1 MFKVKLEERQGT
13 QEMHVSKGER
23 ILYCGLRNGFNLA
36 HDCASGVCG
45 TCKAVLVSG
54 EVSSLWSEAP
64 GNKIVREERN
74 EFLMCQA
81 VAKSDVHIKVRPAVP
96 SPAPKPQPGT
106 LKGVIK
112 NHRSLNSNVAVFE
125 YHLSQPVQFLAGQ
138 FATVQLEGIPGYRAY
153 SMTNYSAEPTQSLHF
168 VVKHIPGGKL
178 TDWLF
183 QQNRDG
189 HELMG
194 FGPVGRAVFAPESDG
209 DFIVLAGGSGIAG
222 IMAILQHA
230 SDCGHFE
237 KYRGDVVFG
246 LNGPQDVFFLD
257 ELNSLAGRYKN
268 LRVIVALVE
277 PDRSGSLTS
286 DYLNLEFS
294 EGYLSN
300 VANEVLGDLSEI
312 TVAFVAGP
320 PLAVETSQ
328 KMLVMERKVSARKMR
343 FDRFG

>member
-1 MFKVKLEERQGT
+1 MFRVKLEERQGA
-13 QEMHVSKGER
+13 QEMLVSKRER
-23 ILYCGLRNGFNLA
+23 LLYSGLGNGFNLA

-45 TCKAVLVSG
+45 TCKAVLISG
-54 EVSSLWSEAP
+54 KVSSLWPEAP

-81 VAKSDVHIKVRPAVP
+81 VAESDIHIKVRPAVP
-96 SPAPKPQPGT
+96 SPAPKPQPGN

-112 NHRSLNSNVAVFE
+112 NYRILNPNVAAFE

-138 FATVQLEGIPGYRAY
+138 FVTVKLEGIPGYRAY
-153 SMTNYSAEPTQSLHF
+153 SMTNYSAEPTQSLDF
-168 VVKHIPGGKL
+168 VVKHIPGGKF

-183 QQNRDG
+183 QENRDG

-222 IMAILQHA
+222 IMAILRHA
-230 SDCGHFE
+230 SSCGHFE
-237 KYRGDVVFG
+237 KYRGDIVFG

-257 ELNSLAGRYKN
+257 QLNSLAGRHKN

-277 PDRSGSLTS
+277 PDGSGSLSS

-300 VANEVLGDLSEI
+300 AANEVLGDLSET

-328 KMLVMERKVSARKMR
+328 KMLVMERKFSARKMR